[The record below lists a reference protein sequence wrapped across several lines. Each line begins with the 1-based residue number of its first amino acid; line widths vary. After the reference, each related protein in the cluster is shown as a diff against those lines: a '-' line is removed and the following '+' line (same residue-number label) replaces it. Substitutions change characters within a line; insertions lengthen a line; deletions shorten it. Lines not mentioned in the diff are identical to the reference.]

1 MDTDYY
7 YFCFWSVSFEDF
19 PIIPHILKF
28 VHNMGKDINIKNIQQ
43 EDFSF
48 LVYKFCNNK

>member
-1 MDTDYY
+1 MNMNYYYY
-7 YFCFWSVSFEDF
+7 YFWNVIEDF
-19 PIIPHILKF
+19 PIIPHIEKF
-28 VHNMGKDINIKNIQQ
+28 VHNIGKDINIKNIQQ